1 MIDSL
6 DILSHLKLLSQL
18 WIYYPQKISLINEAK
33 INHYLKIINSCQNCQ
48 NTEKNLIIFIA
59 ETKEINFISAFFAG
73 IISQSCIFLI
83 NPHWQQQEWQQVEK
97 IVTPDIIFGEINYPF
112 TTKPEILPKFEGI
125 MIPTGGTS
133 GKIKFAIHTWK
144 TLTASAIGFYQYFDS
159 LPINS
164 YCCLPLYHVSGL
176 MQIIRSFISKGNL
189 IINSFSSLK
198 NSLDIIENYHDYF
211 ISLVPTQ
218 LQFFLDNKPEYLK
231 LFKIIL
237 VGGASIYPQQIDLAN
252 KYKLPLALTYGM
264 TETASG
270 ISILTPDKLVVKN
283 NSNGQILPH
292 AEIVME
298 KETKDLIKIK
308 SPCLFKGYYPHFNN
322 VDIFITDDVG
332 YLDEDNF
339 LYILGR
345 NSQKIITGGENV
357 FPLEIETAILSTGL
371 VKDIHITATKDNY
384 WGEVIT
390 AFYVPLNN
398 NICEEDIK
406 LKLACLIANY
416 KIPKIWHKLD
426 IIPRNSQG
434 KIKFSITQTIV
445 ET

>member
-1 MIDSL
+1 MDHL
-6 DILSHLKLLSQL
+6 DILSHLKLLSQQ
-18 WIYYPQKISLINEAK
+18 WIYYPQKTSLIDESK
-33 INHYLKIINSCQNCQ
+33 INDYLETINSYQI
-48 NTEKNLIIFIA
+48 TEKTPLIFIA
-59 ETKEINFISAFFAG
+59 ETNEINFINAFFAG

-83 NPHWQQQEWQQVEK
+83 NPHWQQQEWQQIEK
-97 IVTPDIIFGEINYPF
+97 IVTPDIILGEINYRF
-112 TTKPEILPKFEGI
+112 TTKPETLTKFEGI

-144 TLTASAIGFYQYFDS
+144 TLTASAMGFYQYFDS

-164 YCCLPLYHVSGL
+164 YCCLPLHHVSGL
-176 MQIIRSFISKGNL
+176 MQIIRSFISQGNC
-189 IINSFSSLK
+189 IIHSFSNLK
-198 NSLDIIENYHDYF
+198 NNLNIRENYHDYF

-218 LQFFLDNKPEYLK
+218 LQFFLENKPEYLQQ
-231 LFKIIL
+231 FKTIL

-252 KYKLPLALTYGM
+252 KYQLPLALTYGM

-270 ISILTPDKLVVKN
+270 ISILTPDKLAIKN

-298 KETKDLIKIK
+298 EETQELIKIK
-308 SPCLFKGYYPHFNN
+308 SSCLFKGYYPYFEDVN
-322 VDIFITDDVG
+322 IFITDDVG
-332 YLDEDNF
+332 YLDQDNF
-339 LYILGR
+339 IYILGR
-345 NSQKIITGGENV
+345 NSKKIITGGENV
-357 FPLEIETAILSTGL
+357 FPLEIERAILTTGL

-406 LKLACLIANY
+406 LKLTSLIANY

-434 KIKFSITQTIV
+434 KIHLN
-445 ET
+445 

>member
-1 MIDSL
+1 MINNL
-6 DILSHLKLLSQL
+6 HILSHLKLLSQP
-18 WIYYPQKISLINEAK
+18 WIFYPQKKSLIDEAK
-33 INHYLKIINSCQNCQ
+33 INHYLERINSHKNS
-48 NTEKNLIIFIA
+48 EKTPIIFIA
-59 ETKEINFISAFFAG
+59 ETDAINFINAFFAG
-73 IISQSCIFLI
+73 IISQSCLFLI
-83 NPHWQQQEWQQVEK
+83 NPHWQQQEWQQIEK
-97 IVTPDIIFGEINYPF
+97 IVTPDIILGEINYHF
-112 TTKPEILPKFEGI
+112 TTKPKILPQFEGI

-144 TLTASAIGFYQYFDS
+144 TLTASAMGFYQYFDS

-176 MQIIRSFISKGNL
+176 MQIIRSFLSNGSL
-189 IINSFSSLK
+189 IIHSFSYIK
-198 NSLDIIENYHDYF
+198 NNLDIIENYHDYF

-218 LQFFLDNKPEYLK
+218 LQFFLENKPEYLQQ
-231 LFKIIL
+231 FKIIL
-237 VGGASIYPQQIDLAN
+237 VGGASIYPQQIELAN
-252 KYKLPLALTYGM
+252 KYKLSLALTYGM

-270 ISILTPDKLVVKN
+270 ISILTPDKLAIKN

-292 AEIVME
+292 VEIVME
-298 KETKDLIKIK
+298 KKTKDLIKIK
-308 SPCLFKGYYPHFNN
+308 SPCLFKGYYPHFNDA
-322 VDIFITDDVG
+322 DIFITDDVG

-345 NSQKIITGGENV
+345 NSKKIITGGENV
-357 FPLEIETAILSTGL
+357 FPLEIETAILSTEL

-406 LKLACLIANY
+406 EKLTSLITNY

-434 KIKFSITQTIV
+434 KINLNLSKMN
-445 ET
+445 